1 MMRFLT
7 YAAGDE
13 PRLGLLDGADV
24 LDVEAVHRRLLREE
38 GKSVRDAV
46 PADLIGFMERGS
58 IALARRLVAFA
69 RSLPTAR
76 RRAMVRPLA
85 RVRLLAP
92 IPRPRKNIFCTGHN
106 YAAHVRES
114 RSPLPERPVWF
125 TKPPTAVI
133 GPLAPVIHHAA
144 TQALDYEVELAV
156 VIGRR
161 GRDIPRER
169 ALDFVFG
176 YTVMNDV
183 TARDVQR
190 QRGQWFKGKAM
201 DTFAPLGPWIVHR
214 SVISDPQRL
223 TVRSRVNGEVRQQA
237 STADMIFSV
246 AVLIAD
252 LSQGLTLE
260 PGDLIATGTPQGVG
274 MGFDPPKWLKVGDVV
289 EVEVEGIG
297 TLRNPIVQ
305 PKG

>member
-1 MMRFLT
+1 MRFLT
-7 YAAGDE
+7 YVGEDG
-13 PRLGLLDGADV
+13 PRLGLLDASAV
-24 LDVEAVHRRLLREE
+24 LDVHALHRRLLRVE
-38 GKSVRDAV
+38 GKPVADAI
-46 PADLIGFMERGS
+46 PPDLISFIERGS
-58 IALARRLVAFA
+58 LFLARRLVTFA
-69 RSLPTAR
+69 RTLPAGSWH
-76 RRAMVRPLA
+76 AAVRPLA
-85 RVRLLAP
+85 RIRLLAP

-125 TKPPTAVI
+125 TKPPTAVV
-133 GPLAPVIHHAA
+133 GPLASIIYHAA

-161 GRDIPRER
+161 GRNIPQAR

-223 TVRSRVNGEVRQQA
+223 TVRSRVNGEVRQDA

-246 AVLIAD
+246 AALISD

-274 MGFDPPKWLKVGDVV
+274 MGFDPPKWLKAGDVV